1 MATILLSIKPEYVE
15 RIFNGSKKYEFRKH
29 LPQEK
34 VDKIVI
40 YSTDPVQRIVG
51 EVEVLGTIMM
61 KPTPLWEFTK
71 THAGISRA
79 KYRLYF
85 KGNEE
90 EKAAFVEVSIFGSA
104 SKTALNSLTV
114 EICDIFH
121 EELGIPKD
129 KIYVKYSETEN
140 WGWNGSNF

>member
-85 KGNEE
+85 KDCSVAYAFQLGKTQIYKAPKKLEE
-90 EKAAFVEVSIFGSA
+90 IGLKSAPQSFVYLI
-104 SKTALNSLTV
+104 T
-114 EICDIFH
+114 D
-121 EELGIPKD
+121 
-129 KIYVKYSETEN
+129 
-140 WGWNGSNF
+140 